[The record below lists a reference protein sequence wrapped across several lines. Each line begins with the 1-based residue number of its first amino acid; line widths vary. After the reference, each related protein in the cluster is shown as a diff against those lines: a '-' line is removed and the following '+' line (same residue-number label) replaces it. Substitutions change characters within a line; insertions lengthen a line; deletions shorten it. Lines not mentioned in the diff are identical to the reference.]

1 MDSTVEIRNDASSG
15 ALREVTRHGGRRVV
29 LPWVVLA
36 LGLTLSFLIFAVMKA
51 AVDDVA
57 RSRFERD
64 ASDATSAIERRIE
77 FYANV
82 LYGLKALFASRSDVG
97 RVDFHRFVDSL
108 DLPQRYPGLD
118 VVNFA
123 THVPGPDRQR
133 FEASV
138 RADKSLSPDGYP
150 LFSVRP
156 PGERPEYLVVVY
168 VEPMEGHEFAFG
180 IDLYA
185 TPAVAQTDS
194 RTLAALQ
201 RAARDSGRLTA
212 SGLPMRITAEQ
223 EYARLVIRLAVYRS
237 GMPLET
243 VDERRA
249 AYLGSVGVGLNVDKV
264 LAGALDDDTAAH
276 VGFRLYDTGSFFDAP
291 ERVVASA
298 DRLLYDS
305 HALGAAAVGSST
317 MDEHPAAAPAEQGR
331 RMARIL
337 PLEVGGRRWEIHF
350 SANKENARERFD
362 TLLPWV
368 ILLGGVV
375 SSGLLCGVLYSL
387 ACSRRRALAIAEDI
401 TRTLSRSETSLA
413 QAQRTAH
420 LGNWLYEPATGTV
433 TCSAETY
440 RIFGL
445 EPQPGPVPL
454 ADFLQRVH
462 EEDRPGVKDAICG
475 AHTATQQRDIEH
487 RIVTADGAVR
497 RVHAI
502 VEATPRGAPARGTV
516 MDITD
521 RKLAEEELLRSR
533 SLLNDAQKLSHVG
546 CCQYNPADGRVVW
559 SDELYRIHGV
569 DADGFTPTYAST
581 MALVHP
587 EDRAAWG
594 EALAQALR
602 SGTAFASELRIV
614 RPDGDVRHLR
624 SLGEVIFDRDGRA
637 TSMLWSVLD
646 ITEQKHTEGALR
658 DLAGQLTALSRR
670 LVEVQE
676 AERRQLSR
684 ELHDRVGQNLTAL
697 SINLDILRT
706 ALPDD
711 VADGHRARLADS
723 SELLESTVESIE
735 DVMAELRPPMLD
747 DYGLLPALQWYA
759 KSFSERT
766 GIKVEVLGT
775 ERAERPRTQIEI
787 TLFRIAQEA
796 LTNVAKHARAHRV
809 QIELDQSDDHCIMTV
824 TDDGIGIGIDG
835 PRAAEVR
842 ERHGLGML
850 TMRERSQAVGGCFH
864 VRNGPHG
871 GTQIAIEIPGHGFDT
886 HPDRG

>member
-1 MDSTVEIRNDASSG
+1 MDSTAEIRNDAPSG
-15 ALREVTRHGGRRVV
+15 AMREATRRAGRRVV

-36 LGLTLSFLIFAVMKA
+36 LGLTLAFLLFGVMKA

-64 ASDATSAIERRIE
+64 ASDATSAIERRVE

-82 LYGLKALFASRSDVG
+82 LYGLRALFASNSDVG
-97 RVDFHRFVDSL
+97 RVDFHRFVDAL

-123 THVPGPDRQR
+123 AHVPGPDRQR

-138 RADKSLSPDGYP
+138 RADTSLSPSGYP
-150 LFSVRP
+150 QFSVRP
-156 PGERPEYLVVVY
+156 PGERPEYLVIVY

-185 TPAVAQTDS
+185 SPAVAQTDS
-194 RTLAALQ
+194 SIVAALQ
-201 RAARDSGRLTA
+201 QAARDSGRLTA
-212 SGLPMRITAEQ
+212 SGLPVRIAPEQ
-223 EYARLVIRLAVYRS
+223 EYARLMMRLAVYRS
-237 GMPLET
+237 GMPLDT

-249 AYLGSVGVGLNVDKV
+249 AYLGSVGAGLNVGNV

-276 VGFRLYDTGSFFDAP
+276 LRFRLYDTGSFFDAP
-291 ERVVASA
+291 QRVVASA

-305 HALGAAAVGSST
+305 HAVGAASIGTST
-317 MDEHPAAAPAEQGR
+317 AGEHAAATRAEQGPR
-331 RMARIL
+331 TTQIL

-350 SANKENARERFD
+350 TANNENARDRFD
-362 TLLPWV
+362 TLLPWA
-368 ILLGGVV
+368 ILIGGVV

-387 ACSRRRALAIAEDI
+387 ACSRSRALAIAEDI
-401 TRTLSRSETSLA
+401 TGTLSRSEASLA

-420 LGNWLYEPATGTV
+420 LGNWLYEPATAMM

-445 EPQPGPVPL
+445 EPQSGPVPL

-462 EEDRPGVKDAICG
+462 GEDRMGVKDAICG
-475 AHTATQQRDIEH
+475 AHDETHQREIEH

-497 RVHAI
+497 CVHTI
-502 VEATPRGAPARGTV
+502 VEATPSGAPARGTV
-516 MDITD
+516 MDITE

-533 SLLNDAQKLSHVG
+533 ALLNDAQKLSHVG
-546 CCQYNPADGRVVW
+546 CCQYNPGNGNLLW
-559 SDELYRIHGV
+559 SEELYRIHGV
-569 DADGFTPTYAST
+569 EQDSFTPTYGST

-594 EALAQALR
+594 DALAQALR
-602 SGTAFASELRIV
+602 SGAPFASEFRIV
-614 RPDGDVRHLR
+614 RPDASVRHLR
-624 SLGEVIFDRDGRA
+624 SLGEVILDRDGRA

-646 ITEQKHTEGALR
+646 ITEQKHTEDALR
-658 DLAGQLTALSRR
+658 DLAAQLTALSRR

-697 SINLDILRT
+697 SINLDLLKT
-706 ALPDD
+706 ALSED
-711 VADGHRARLADS
+711 AKTEHRARLADS
-723 SELLESTVESIE
+723 AGLLEATVDTIE

-747 DYGLLPALQWYA
+747 DYGLLPALGWYG
-759 KSFSERT
+759 KGFSERT
-766 GIKVEVLGT
+766 GIHIEVLGAEGT
-775 ERAERPRTQIEI
+775 ERPRAEIEI

-796 LTNVAKHARAHRV
+796 LNNVAKHSRAGNVR
-809 QIELDQSDDHCIMTV
+809 IELDQSKDHCVMTV

-835 PRAAEVR
+835 PSAAEVR

-850 TMRERSQAVGGCFH
+850 TMRERAQAVGGRFQ
-864 VRNGPHG
+864 VRNGPRG
-871 GTQIAIEIPGHGFDT
+871 GTQLVIEIQGHGADT
-886 HPDRG
+886 HTDRG

>member
-1 MDSTVEIRNDASSG
+1 M
-15 ALREVTRHGGRRVV
+15 
-29 LPWVVLA
+29 
-36 LGLTLSFLIFAVMKA
+36 M
-51 AVDDVA
+51 
-57 RSRFERD
+57 
-64 ASDATSAIERRIE
+64 
-77 FYANV
+77 
-82 LYGLKALFASRSDVG
+82 
-97 RVDFHRFVDSL
+97 
-108 DLPQRYPGLD
+108 
-118 VVNFA
+118 
-123 THVPGPDRQR
+123 
-133 FEASV
+133 
-138 RADKSLSPDGYP
+138 
-150 LFSVRP
+150 
-156 PGERPEYLVVVY
+156 
-168 VEPMEGHEFAFG
+168 
-180 IDLYA
+180 
-185 TPAVAQTDS
+185 
-194 RTLAALQ
+194 
-201 RAARDSGRLTA
+201 
-212 SGLPMRITAEQ
+212 
-223 EYARLVIRLAVYRS
+223 RLAVYRS
-237 GMPLET
+237 GMPLDT

-249 AYLGSVGVGLNVDKV
+249 AYLGSVGAGLNVGNV

-276 VGFRLYDTGSFFDAP
+276 LRFRLYDTGSFFDAP
-291 ERVVASA
+291 QRVVASA

-305 HALGAAAVGSST
+305 HAVVGTSTAGEHAAAT
-317 MDEHPAAAPAEQGR
+317 RAEQGPG
-331 RMARIL
+331 MTQIL

-350 SANKENARERFD
+350 TANEKNARDRFD
-362 TLLPWV
+362 TLLPWA
-368 ILLGGVV
+368 ILIGGVV

-387 ACSRRRALAIAEDI
+387 ACSRSRALAIAEDI
-401 TRTLSRSETSLA
+401 TRTLSRSEASLA

-420 LGNWLYEPATGTV
+420 LGNWLFEPGTAAV

-445 EPQPGPVPL
+445 EPRPGPVPL

-462 EEDRPGVKDAICG
+462 EEDRAGVKDAICG
-475 AHTATQQRDIEH
+475 AYTATQQRDIEH

-497 RVHAI
+497 CVHAI
-502 VEATPRGAPARGTV
+502 VEPAPRGAPARGTV

-521 RKLAEEELLRSR
+521 RKLAEDELLRSR

-559 SDELYRIHGV
+559 SEELYRIYGV

-624 SLGEVIFDRDGRA
+624 SLGEVMFDRDGRA

-723 SELLESTVESIE
+723 AELLESTVESIE

-766 GIKVEVLGT
+766 GITVEVLGA
-775 ERAERPRTQIEI
+775 ERAERPRTEIEI

-835 PRAAEVR
+835 ARAADVR

-864 VRNGPHG
+864 VRAGPHG
-871 GTQIAIEIPGHGFDT
+871 GTQIAIEIQGHGSDT

>member
-1 MDSTVEIRNDASSG
+1 MHGFNGRDPNDASSG
-15 ALREVTRHGGRRVV
+15 AKREVTRRGGGRVV

-36 LGLTLSFLIFAVMKA
+36 LGLTLSFLLFGVMKA
-51 AVDDVA
+51 AVDDAA
-57 RSRFERD
+57 RSRFKRH
-64 ASDATSAIERRIE
+64 ASDATTAIERRVE

-82 LYGLKALFASRSDVG
+82 LYGLKALFASHGDVG
-97 RVDFHRFVDSL
+97 RADFHRFVDSL
-108 DLPQRYPGLD
+108 DLPQRYPGLV

-123 THVPGPDRQR
+123 AHVPGPEKER
-133 FEASV
+133 FEAWV
-138 RADKSLSPDGYP
+138 RADTSLRPEGYP
-150 LFSVRP
+150 KFSVRP
-156 PGERPEYLVVVY
+156 AGERAEYLVVVY
-168 VEPMEGHEFAFG
+168 LEPMEGHEFAFG

-185 TPAVAQTDS
+185 APALAPTDA
-194 RTLAALQ
+194 RTLAALE

-212 SGLPMRITAEQ
+212 SGLPVRISDEQ
-223 EYARLVIRLAVYRS
+223 EYARLRMRLAVYRS
-237 GMPLET
+237 GMPVET

-249 AYLGSVGVGLNVDKV
+249 AYLGSVGAGLNIDKV

-276 VGFRLYDTGSFFDAP
+276 VRFRVYDTGSFFDASR
-291 ERVVASA
+291 RVAASA

-305 HALGAAAVGSST
+305 HPVAAAAIDTST
-317 MDEHPAAAPAEQGR
+317 AHEHPAATQAEQSPR
-331 RMARIL
+331 TTRIL
-337 PLEVGGRRWEIHF
+337 PLGVGGRRWEIHF
-350 SANKENARERFD
+350 SANREDARVRFD

-375 SSGLLCGVLYSL
+375 STGLLCGVLYSL
-387 ACSRRRALAIAEDI
+387 ACSRSRALAIAEDI
-401 TRTLSRSETSLA
+401 TRTLSRSEASLA

-420 LGNWLYEPATGTV
+420 LGNWLYEPATGMV

-445 EPQPGPVPL
+445 EPRPGPVPL

-462 EEDRPGVKDAICG
+462 EEDRPDVKDAICG
-475 AHTATQQRDIEH
+475 AHEATQQRNIEH

-497 RVHAI
+497 FVHTI
-502 VEATPRGAPARGTV
+502 VEATPCGAPARGTV
-516 MDITD
+516 MDVTD

-546 CCQYNPADGRVVW
+546 YCQYNLANGRVVW
-559 SDELYRIHGV
+559 SEELYRIHGV
-569 DADGFTPTYAST
+569 SEESFAPTYAST

-594 EALAQALR
+594 EAFAQALR
-602 SGTAFASELRIV
+602 SGTAFASEFRIV

-624 SLGEVIFDRDGRA
+624 SLGEVVFDRDGRA

-658 DLAGQLTALSRR
+658 DLAAQLTALSRR

-711 VADGHRARLADS
+711 VADGQRARLADS
-723 SELLESTVESIE
+723 AELLESTVESIE

-766 GIKVEVLGT
+766 GITVEVLGA
-775 ERAERPRTQIEI
+775 ERAERPRTEIEI
-787 TLFRIAQEA
+787 ALFRIAQEA
-796 LTNVAKHARAHRV
+796 LTNVAKHARARTV

-824 TDDGIGIGIDG
+824 TDDGIGIDG
-835 PRAAEVR
+835 PHVADRR

-850 TMRERSQAVGGCFH
+850 TMRERSQAVGGRFD

-871 GTQIAIEIPGHGFDT
+871 GTQIAIEIQGHGFDT
-886 HPDRG
+886 HTDRG

>member
-1 MDSTVEIRNDASSG
+1 MDSKVEIRNDASSG
-15 ALREVTRHGGRRVV
+15 ATSEVTRHGGRRVV

-36 LGLTLSFLIFAVMKA
+36 LGLILSFLLFGVMKA

-64 ASDATSAIERRIE
+64 ASDATSAIERRVE

-82 LYGLKALFASRSDVG
+82 LYGLKALFASHHDVG

-123 THVPGPDRQR
+123 AHVPGPDRQR

-138 RADKSLSPDGYP
+138 RADKSLSPSGYP
-150 LFSVRP
+150 QFSVRP
-156 PGERPEYLVVVY
+156 PGERPEYLVIVY

-185 TPAVAQTDS
+185 SPAAAQTDS
-194 RTLAALQ
+194 STVAALQ
-201 RAARDSGRLTA
+201 RVARDSGRLTA
-212 SGLPMRITAEQ
+212 SGLPVRITPEQ
-223 EYARLVIRLAVYRS
+223 EYARLMMRLAVYRS
-237 GMPLET
+237 GMPLDT

-249 AYLGSVGVGLNVDKV
+249 AYLGSVGAGLNVDNV

-276 VGFRLYDTGSFFDAP
+276 LRFRLYDTGSFFDAP
-291 ERVVASA
+291 QRVVASA

-305 HALGAAAVGSST
+305 HAVVGTSTAGEHAAAT
-317 MDEHPAAAPAEQGR
+317 RAEQGPG
-331 RMARIL
+331 MTQIL

-350 SANKENARERFD
+350 TANEKNARDRFD
-362 TLLPWV
+362 TLLPWA
-368 ILLGGVV
+368 ILIGGVV

-387 ACSRRRALAIAEDI
+387 ACSRSRALAIAEDI
-401 TRTLSRSETSLA
+401 TRTLSRSEASLA

-420 LGNWLYEPATGTV
+420 LGNWLFEPGTAAV

-445 EPQPGPVPL
+445 EPRPGPVPL

-462 EEDRPGVKDAICG
+462 EEDRAGVKDAICG
-475 AHTATQQRDIEH
+475 AYTATQQRDIEH

-497 RVHAI
+497 CVHAI
-502 VEATPRGAPARGTV
+502 VEPAPRGAPARGTV

-521 RKLAEEELLRSR
+521 RKLAEDELLRSR

-723 SELLESTVESIE
+723 AELLESTVESIE

-766 GIKVEVLGT
+766 GITVEVLGA
-775 ERAERPRTQIEI
+775 ERAERPRTEIEI

-835 PRAAEVR
+835 ARAADVR

-864 VRNGPHG
+864 VRAGPHG
-871 GTQIAIEIPGHGFDT
+871 GTQIAIEIQGHGSDT